1 MRRNGVV
8 GCDILGAVA
17 WAGNVSMRR
26 NGVVGCDRR
35 VFHTQQT
42 PGTQRF
48 LLPESAEFANPP
60 L

>member
-1 MRRNGVV
+1 
-8 GCDILGAVA
+8 
-17 WAGNVSMRR
+17 
-26 NGVVGCDRR
+26 VGCDRR